1 MALLQSGTRI
11 YGNALIDTSLSISG
25 NTSTT
30 SNATGALTVA
40 GGIGV
45 GGNIFS
51 SGNVTA
57 VGLLAV
63 DAIFSGNLVVNGNTV
78 YANVTTVNIKD
89 PIIEQGG
96 NPNGSPL
103 SLDDGKDR
111 GSLLHYYSSAPTDA
125 FMGWKNADSEFVFAS
140 NASTSNNVIT
150 VNQLGNVRASTFIG
164 TLSGAASTAGT
175 VTTNAQ
181 PNITS
186 VGTLTNLS
194 VSGNTTS
201 GNFVGTLANGNS
213 NISIAAS
220 SDVTLTAGGTKP
232 WRFSTDGNLYVPES
246 GQIRAG
252 SPFYG
257 ISIQDYNNDSFVAMD
272 ASGMFIQGNS
282 LVRLKTNNGTEFDFT
297 NGLANLGAANLLTT
311 GNVTAS
317 NANLG
322 NAVVANFFVG
332 DGSLLTNLNISTASV
347 GFANAANFAG
357 TVTNADQ
364 PNITSV
370 GTLTSLSVNGN
381 VSLGNV
387 GNLHVAGGS
396 NSYVL
401 STDGTG
407 NLSWVA
413 QPSSSTITVDNF
425 TGNGSQT
432 VFTLSTTPSSINQTT
447 VNYNGVTLLRAAY
460 SLSGANITFGSAPAD
475 GALVEI
481 TTINLVAGTTCSSNG
496 GSGTTTV
503 VARMTWEIVSANTT
517 TQANYGYF
525 VDTSSTAI
533 VMTLPSAATLG
544 DTIRFN
550 DLAGTFST
558 NSLTVARNGHKIQG
572 IAENL
577 VAQLGQASFGLV
589 YSNSTYGWKLLE
601 V

>member
-125 FMGWKNADSEFVFAS
+125 FMGWKNANSEFVFAS

-186 VGTLTNLS
+186 VGILDNLS
-194 VSGNTTS
+194 VTG
-201 GNFVGTLANGNS
+201 
-213 NISIAAS
+213 NIS
-220 SDVTLTAGGTKP
+220 VG
-232 WRFSTDGNLYVPES
+232 
-246 GQIRAG
+246 
-252 SPFYG
+252 
-257 ISIQDYNNDSFVAMD
+257 
-272 ASGMFIQGNS
+272 
-282 LVRLKTNNGTEFDFT
+282 
-297 NGLANLGAANLLTT
+297 
-311 GNVTAS
+311 

-322 NAVVANFFVG
+322 NAATASYFIG
-332 DGSLLTNLNISTASV
+332 DGSLLTNLNISTAAV
-347 GFANAANFAG
+347 ANANYSNFAG
-357 TVTNADQ
+357 TVVNSTQ
-364 PNITSV
+364 SNITSV
-370 GTLTSLSVNGN
+370 GTLTSLSVSGD

-387 GNLHVAGGS
+387 SNVHILGGS
-396 NSYVL
+396 NAYVL

-425 TGNGSQT
+425 TGNGTQT

-460 SLSGANITFGSAPAD
+460 SLSGANVTFGSAPAA
-475 GALVEI
+475 GALVEV
-481 TTINLVAGTTCSSNG
+481 TTVNLLTGTTG
-496 GSGTTTV
+496 GGGGGTTV
-503 VARMTWEIVSANTT
+503 VASITWAIASSNTV
-517 TQANYGYF
+517 TQASYGYF
-525 VDTSSTAI
+525 VDTSNNAV

-572 IAENL
+572 LAENL

-601 V
+601 I